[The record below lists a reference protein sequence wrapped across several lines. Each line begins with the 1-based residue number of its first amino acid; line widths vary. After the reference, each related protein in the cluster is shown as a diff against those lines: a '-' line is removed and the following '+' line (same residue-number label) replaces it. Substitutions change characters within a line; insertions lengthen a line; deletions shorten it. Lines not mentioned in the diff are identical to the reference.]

1 MPYYDLELIK
11 GLISEGSY
19 RVTVQARQDALSI
32 GFDAAA
38 VRDCILALN
47 ETHFYKAMPAE
58 KVPGLWQ
65 DVYKVRYAGVFV
77 YLKLQIGF
85 TGRAV
90 IISFKED
97 TD

>member
-1 MPYYDLELIK
+1 MPYYDLEFVK
-11 GLISEGSY
+11 GLISEGNY
-19 RVTVQARQDALSI
+19 RVTLRARQDALSI

-38 VRDCILALN
+38 VRDCVLALN
-47 ETHFYKAMPAE
+47 ETHFYKSMAAE
-58 KVPGLWQ
+58 KMPGLWQ

-77 YLKLQIGF
+77 YLKLQISF
-85 TGRAV
+85 AGRAV